1 MRDEAREHVLSIKSS
16 DLVLNRLLGS
26 GRLKKKLSKNMLYKN
41 EICYTKKYVIQNI
54 YIFFFQTKNGE
65 AER

>member
-26 GRLKKKLSKNMLYKN
+26 GRFYTKSVKKKCLQKKYLYIFLLYKQ
-41 EICYTKKYVIQNI
+41 KV
-54 YIFFFQTKNGE
+54 
-65 AER
+65 